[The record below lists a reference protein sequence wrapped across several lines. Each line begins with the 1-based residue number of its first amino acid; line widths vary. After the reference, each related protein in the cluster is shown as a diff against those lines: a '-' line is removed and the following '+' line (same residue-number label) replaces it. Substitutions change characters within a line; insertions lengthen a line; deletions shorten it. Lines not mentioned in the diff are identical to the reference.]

1 MMKKLVVI
9 AVTAT
14 VLACSTVSASA
25 LKSPCYTYKTSTTT
39 TGKCS
44 PCTGVSADSAVYA
57 TLAALACG
65 GLAVVAKKK
74 ISD

>member
-9 AVTAT
+9 AVAT
-14 VLACSTVSASA
+14 VVLASSAISASA
-25 LKSPCYTYKTSTTT
+25 LKSPCYTYKECTT

-57 TLAALACG
+57 GLAALACG
-65 GLAVVAKKK
+65 SLAVVAKKK
-74 ISD
+74 ISE